1 MDLDSITILVKN
13 LIQDIRIS
21 VEDTI
26 TPVQEDFADTVLNR
40 LVNEYEDSGTI
51 TISIGELRDLLATE
65 QQLTKAEIINGIY
78 SETSYF
84 ENENTGI
91 IKDIK
96 QNIQEFE
103 EEYDAVVREL
113 EDTKSDLADADN
125 KIEEL
130 EDELDQ
136 TKAELKEISRILDA
150 CQGKL

>member
-1 MDLDSITILVKN
+1 MDLDSITNLVKDF
-13 LIQDIRIS
+13 IQDIRIS
-21 VEDTI
+21 VEDAI
-26 TPVQEDFADTVLNR
+26 TSVQEDFADTVLNR

-51 TISIGELRDLLATE
+51 TISVGELRDLLATE
-65 QQLTKAEIINGIY
+65 QHLTKAEISNVIH

-91 IKDIK
+91 IRDIK

-113 EDTKSDLADADN
+113 EDTKSDLADAEN

-136 TKAELKEISRILDA
+136 TKAELDEISRILHL